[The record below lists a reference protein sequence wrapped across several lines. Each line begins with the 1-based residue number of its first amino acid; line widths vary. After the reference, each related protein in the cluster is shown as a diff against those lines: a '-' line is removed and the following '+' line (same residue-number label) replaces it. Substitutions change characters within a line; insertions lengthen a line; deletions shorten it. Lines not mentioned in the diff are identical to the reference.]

1 MLPDNLAYFET
12 VQNPRNCFND
22 PDLQAGEVVTNSHG
36 LPLACTGNFAI
47 VFRVTTP
54 SGDWAVKCF
63 TRDIPN
69 LQQRY
74 HAVSEHLRQRH
85 CRFLL
90 PFHYHQQGIRVR
102 GTWYPIVKMQWVN
115 GLTLRDFI
123 DRFLERKRYIEA
135 IMYSLYA
142 ASVDMRKK
150 HIAHGDLQHG
160 NIIIANYQ
168 DKGKTGYVL
177 RLVDY
182 DGLWVPAL
190 KKVIPSEYGHRN
202 YQHPGRPKYYGPLAD
217 HFSLLAIYTGLCA
230 LRWNPQLWREYN
242 NGENILFTE
251 KDYQQ
256 PELSPLFQL
265 LWRGSD
271 DKLRHLIGHL
281 VLSLYTYVDQV
292 LPLSRVVRYP
302 QPLAEPE
309 VLPLEPHQ
317 LHLIERVLNFNN
329 FTRTDKSA
337 LGSSREV
344 LSSSASVVSSS
355 ASPYHLSSS
364 PYHLNTPLAALRPL
378 QDPTAS
384 ASASSPSASPPLLT
398 TTPSAASAA
407 SGSPPGSPPV
417 VSSPQ
422 ANTHARVTVRLRRT
436 LLGHKGKVY
445 ALTFSPAS
453 SALASVGADGIIR
466 LWDPGSGR
474 MLRHVDTSGFIA
486 TSLAFS
492 HDSLCLVGSGSKG
505 TIQGWDTIDWQCNL
519 LFQAHTAWVNHVS
532 FLGQTRWLVS
542 AGEDGL
548 IKIWESSTGQLVAA
562 LTGHKG
568 EIWGVA
574 TTADGRHLLSGGSD
588 QTVRVWEIASQR
600 QVHRLE
606 GHTGRVCCVALS
618 PNERWVISGGWDET
632 VRIWDITSGQ
642 PVSVI
647 GRDVGRVHSV
657 TLSRDGQWLIYGG
670 DQGKIAVWDFSS
682 LTRVLLLENLPAPI
696 LGVALSPDQ
705 RWLAAAGADGSIL
718 LWEWSTS

>member
-1 MLPDNLAYFET
+1 MFPDNLAYFET
-12 VQNPRNCFND
+12 VQNPRSCFHD
-22 PDLQAGEVVTNSHG
+22 PDLQAGKVMTDSRG

-47 VFRVTTP
+47 VFRVTTS

-74 HAVSEHLRQRH
+74 QAVAEHLRQRP
-85 CRFLL
+85 CRSLL

-115 GLTLRDFI
+115 GLTLRDFL
-123 DRFLERKRYIEA
+123 DRFLEKKRYVEA
-135 IMYSLYA
+135 IMYSLYV

-202 YQHPGRPKYYGPLAD
+202 YQHPGRPKYYGPVAD
-217 HFSLLAIYTGLCA
+217 HFSLLAIYTGLYA

-242 NGENILFTE
+242 NGENILFSE

-256 PELSPLFQL
+256 PELSSLFRL
-265 LWRGSD
+265 LWRSSD

-292 LPLSRVVRYP
+292 LPLSRIVRYS
-302 QPLAEPE
+302 QPLSEPE
-309 VLPLEPHQ
+309 VLLLEPHQ
-317 LHLIERVLNFNN
+317 LELLEKILGLNWAG
-329 FTRTDKSA
+329 KLAS
-337 LGSSREV
+337 GPSRDGA
-344 LSSSASVVSSS
+344 SSAPSGASSS
-355 ASPYHLSSS
+355 ASPYHL
-364 PYHLNTPLAALRPL
+364 HTPLASIRPI
-378 QDPTAS
+378 QNPPSS
-384 ASASSPSASPPLLT
+384 ASASSATGSPSPLTSPFL
-398 TTPSAASAA
+398 AASAA
-407 SGSPPGSPPV
+407 SGSHPGSPV
-417 VSSPQ
+417 TVSSPS
-422 ANTHARVTVRLRRT
+422 AVAHATVTVRLKRT

-453 SALASVGADGIIR
+453 SLLASTGADGIVR

-474 MLRHVDTSGFIA
+474 MLRPVDTLGFVA

-492 HDSLCLVGSGSKG
+492 PDGQWLVSSGSNG
-505 TIQGWDTIDWQCNL
+505 TIQGWDTIDWKCHL
-519 LFQAHTAWVNHVS
+519 LFQAHNAWVNHVT

-542 AGEDGL
+542 TGEDGL
-548 IKIWESSTGQLVAA
+548 IKIWESSTGQLIAA

-568 EIWGVA
+568 EIWSVA
-574 TTADGRHLLSGGSD
+574 SSSDGRHLVSGGSD
-588 QTVRVWEIASQR
+588 QTVRVWEIATQR

-606 GHTGRVCCVALS
+606 GHGDRVLSVALS
-618 PNERWVISGGWDET
+618 PNSRWVISGGWDET
-632 VRIWDITSGQ
+632 VRIWDIPNGQ
-642 PVSVI
+642 QVSAI
-647 GRDVGRVHSV
+647 GQDVGRVHCV
-657 TLSRDGQWLIYGG
+657 TLSRDGRWLIYGG
-670 DQGKIAVWDFSS
+670 EQGKIAVWNFSS
-682 LTRVLLLENLPAPI
+682 LTPVLLLENLPAPV
-696 LGVALSPDQ
+696 LRVALSPDH

>member
-242 NGENILFTE
+242 NGENILFSE

-256 PELSPLFQL
+256 PELSSIFQL
-265 LWRGSD
+265 LWCSPD
-271 DKLRHLIGHL
+271 DKLRRLIGHL

-292 LPLSRVVRYP
+292 LPLSRIVRYS
-302 QPLAEPE
+302 QPLSEPE
-309 VLPLEPHQ
+309 VLSLEPHQ
-317 LHLIERVLNFNN
+317 VHLIEKIFN
-329 FTRTDKSA
+329 RAGKLAS
-337 LGSSREV
+337 GPSRAGA
-344 LSSSASVVSSS
+344 SSAPSGASSS
-355 ASPYHLSSS
+355 ASPYHL
-364 PYHLNTPLAALRPL
+364 HTTPAPIHPI
-378 QDPTAS
+378 QN
-384 ASASSPSASPPLLT
+384 PSASMPVSS
-398 TTPSAASAA
+398 SAASPLNVYPAPPTAA
-407 SGSPPGSPPV
+407 SVGSGSPLGSLAA
-417 VSSPQ
+417 VSSPT
-422 ANTHARVTVRLRRT
+422 AVAYAKVTVRLKRT
-436 LLGHKGKVY
+436 LLGHRGKVY

-453 SALASVGADGIIR
+453 SLLASTGADGLIR
-466 LWDPGSGR
+466 LWDPSSGQ
-474 MLRHVDTSGFIA
+474 MLRPVNTLGFVA

-492 HDSLCLVGSGSKG
+492 PDGRCLVSSGSNG
-505 TIQGWDTIDWQCNL
+505 TIQGWDTIDWKCSL
-519 LFQAHTAWVNHVS
+519 LFQAHSAWVNHVS
-532 FLGQTRWLVS
+532 FLGQTHWLVS

-548 IKIWESSTGQLVAA
+548 IKIWESRTGQLVAT

-568 EIWGVA
+568 EIWSVA
-574 TTADGRHLLSGGSD
+574 STSDGRHLVSGGSD
-588 QTVRVWEIASQR
+588 QTVRVWEIVTQR

-606 GHTGRVCCVALS
+606 GHADRVLSIALS
-618 PNERWVISGGWDET
+618 PNGRWVISGSWDET
-632 VRIWDITSGQ
+632 VRLWDITSGQ
-642 PVSVI
+642 QVSAI
-647 GRDVGRVHSV
+647 GRDVGRVHNV
-657 TLSRDGQWLIYGG
+657 TLSRNGQWLIYGG
-670 DQGKIAVWDFSS
+670 DRSKVAVWDFSS
-682 LTRVLLLENLPAPI
+682 LTPVLLLENLPAPV
-696 LGVALSPDQ
+696 LGVALSPDH